1 MAADWGRMSRPNP
14 EWHSERLMRAIEAA
28 PLPANVA
35 ALLEVRAQSH
45 PRRAFLVFFD
55 DAEELTYGEV
65 SRLVRRTA
73 AGLTTTGIGPGSRVG
88 LMVHT
93 GRHYPLTWL
102 ALASL
107 GAVTV
112 PINDSYTPREL
123 DYTLGDSDAS
133 HVVIADDLIPVLEA
147 IEGGSS
153 VPRDHVIVAGGRLA
167 GYPLHWESL
176 VDAAPADFQAPAP
189 PALDALMNI
198 QYTSGTSGMPKGA
211 MQTHRYW
218 LTFGRT
224 GAAQFQDRLR
234 RILIAQP
241 FYYVDAQWL
250 TLMSCWQGATA
261 FVARKMHSS
270 RFLDWLRSYR
280 IQYCNFPE
288 VVSRQP
294 ERADRLDDLIVMSCY
309 SHRPENYRMYERRYG
324 GLARQGFSM
333 TELGCAL
340 YVPMEA
346 EEMTGTATVGIPVA
360 FREAMVADADGSPVP
375 HGTTGELCIRGAGI
389 LEGYFRTPEASAD
402 AFHPGGWFRT
412 GDLAYR
418 NEDGWFWYLGRMKD
432 MVRRSG
438 ENVSAIEVESVLRGV
453 PEVLEAA
460 VLPVPDEIRGEEVK
474 AYLKLSPDSSGD
486 DSLIERVLA
495 HCSANLAPFK
505 IPRYLELVNEFPRTP
520 SLKIRKSDLI
530 AAKPDLR
537 SGTYD
542 RVKGGWRPSA
552 PAQRE
557 DEEEIP

>member
-1 MAADWGRMSRPNP
+1 MAKPNP
-14 EWHSERLMRAIEAA
+14 EWHSERLMRAIETA
-28 PLPANVA
+28 PLSANVTK
-35 ALLEVRAQSH
+35 LLELRTQMH
-45 PRRAFLVFFD
+45 PRRKFLVFFD
-55 DAEELTYGEV
+55 DGKELTYEEV
-65 SRLVRRTA
+65 FQLVQKTA
-73 AGLTTTGIGPGSRVG
+73 AGLTATGIEPGSRVG
-88 LMVHT
+88 IMVPTCH
-93 GRHYPLTWL
+93 HYPLTWL

-123 DYTLGDSDAS
+123 DYTLRNSDAS
-133 HVVIADDLIPVLEA
+133 HIVIANDLIPVLEA
-147 IEGGSS
+147 IKGGSS
-153 VPRDHVIVAGGRLA
+153 VPRDHVIVTGNRRY

-176 VDAAPADFQAPAP
+176 LDSAPVDFQVPAP
-189 PALDALMNI
+189 PNLDDLMNI
-198 QYTSGTSGMPKGA
+198 QYTSGTSGMPKGT

-218 LTFGRT
+218 LTFSRT
-224 GAAQFQDRLR
+224 GAAQFQDQLR

-250 TLMSCWQGATA
+250 TLMTCWQGATA
-261 FVARKMHSS
+261 YVARKMHAS
-270 RFLDWLRSYR
+270 RFLDWLRNYR

-288 VVSRQP
+288 LVSRQP
-294 ERADRLDDLIVMSCY
+294 CHTNDRLEDLIVMSCY

-360 FREAMVADADGSPVP
+360 FREAMVADPSGSPLS
-375 HGTTGELCIRGAGI
+375 HGMTGELCIRGAGI
-389 LEGYFRTPEASAD
+389 LKGYFRNPEASAH

-412 GDLAYR
+412 GDLSYR

-432 MVRRSG
+432 MVRRSS
-438 ENVSAIEVESVLRGV
+438 ENISAIEVESVLRGL

-460 VLPVPDEIRGEEVK
+460 VLPVPDNTRGEEVK
-474 AYLKLSPDSSGD
+474 AYLKLSRNSSGD
-486 DSLIERVLA
+486 HSLIERVLQ
-495 HCSANLAPFK
+495 HCNANLASFK
-505 IPRYLELVNEFPRTP
+505 IPRYIEFVDEFPRTP
-520 SLKIRKSDLI
+520 SLKIRKADLI

-542 RVKGGWRPSA
+542 RVKDCWWQSLPIE
-552 PAQRE
+552 RE
-557 DEEEIP
+557 D